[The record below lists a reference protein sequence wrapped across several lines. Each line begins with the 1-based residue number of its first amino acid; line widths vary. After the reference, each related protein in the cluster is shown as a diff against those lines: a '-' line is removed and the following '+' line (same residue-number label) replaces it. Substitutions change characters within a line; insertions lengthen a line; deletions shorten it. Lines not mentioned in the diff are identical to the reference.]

1 MVVGGGIAGMQAS
14 LDAAAAGYKVYLV
27 ERDISIGGV
36 MAQLDKT
43 FPTNDCSTCLISPK
57 LIEVAQ
63 HPDIEI
69 LTQAEIAR
77 LEGEA
82 GRFTVTLHREPRYI
96 DAAKCNACGACAEVC
111 PVSLP
116 STFDEGMGQRHAAFR
131 HFPQAVPSTFAIK
144 KFDRAPCVRACPANL
159 SAQGYVQLIKA
170 GKYDESLKLIM
181 DRLPLPGTI
190 GRICPHPCESDC
202 RRQEMDEPVA
212 ICSLKRFAADQADWD
227 ALPVPEVPQKNQAV
241 AIVGAGP
248 AGLSCAYHLALK
260 GYRTVIFEAAAEAGG
275 WLRYGIPE
283 YRLPREVLQREV
295 DYLTRLGVE
304 IRYNSPIGKGT
315 TIDDLLTRDGFAAVF
330 LGVGTQDSIRLPVP
344 GAEAAGV
351 LWGVEYLKE
360 VNSTGAIPHPG
371 QTGNGHRRRQRGHGR
386 GPGGPAAR
394 RGLGDPHRP
403 GIRRRAARLPL
414 GSGRGQ
420 GRGYRDSP
428 PLRGQ
433 ADPGV

>member
-69 LTQAEIAR
+69 LTQAEVRR

-260 GYRTVIFEAAAEAGG
+260 GYRTVIFEAAPGG
-275 WLRYGIPE
+275 RRLAALR
-283 YRLPREVLQREV
+283 
-295 DYLTRLGVE
+295 
-304 IRYNSPIGKGT
+304 
-315 TIDDLLTRDGFAAVF
+315 
-330 LGVGTQDSIRLPVP
+330 
-344 GAEAAGV
+344 
-351 LWGVEYLKE
+351 
-360 VNSTGAIPHPG
+360 HPG
-371 QTGNGHRRRQRGHGR
+371 VSPAPGSPASGKWTILRAWGWKSAITPPSAKAPASTISSPGTGLRRSSS
-386 GPGGPAAR
+386 
-394 RGLGDPHRP
+394 
-403 GIRRRAARLPL
+403 
-414 GSGRGQ
+414 GSGPRIPSAC
-420 GRGYRDSP
+420 RSP
-428 PLRGQ
+428 EPRPPGSCGEWNTLRK
-433 ADPGV
+433 